1 MLVARFLLPGAK
13 SPQTKNG
20 QKRSKTKMAKRGQ
33 NLKDKTILIETL
45 LIKLVLLQICPPRY
59 YSINPITS
67 NPANSPKITQIKKQ
81 SATLYK
87 VQFVTLLQKPL

>member
-13 SPQTKNG
+13 SPQNKKWPKEVKNENG
-20 QKRSKTKMAKRGQ
+20 QKVK
-33 NLKDKTILIETL
+33 NLKDKTNLIETL

-67 NPANSPKITQIKKQ
+67 KPANSPKITQIKKQ